1 VAVSR
6 RELDAAGIHDPVL
19 RASYETCRRLNAR
32 HGKSYY
38 LATLLLPDHRRPH
51 VHALYGFAR
60 YADDFVDSLTAPD
73 PDRLVAWGDDFV
85 AAMAGGG
92 SDDPVAAAA
101 AHTMG
106 VHDIPLTYVEDFLRS
121 MRQDITVSS
130 YATYDDLRAYMYGS
144 AAVIGLQ
151 MVPVLGVV
159 DDRAA
164 HHAAVLGEAFQLT
177 NFVRDVA
184 EDLQRGRVY
193 LPQEDLD
200 RFGVTVAD
208 LAPGPV
214 DARVRE
220 LVRFEVAR
228 ARGLYAEAEPG
239 IAMLDPS
246 SRDCVR
252 TAFELYGGILDEIER
267 NDHDVLNRRAVVP
280 RRRRLRIAAPRL
292 AAARRARG
300 RGTARPAPHDGP
312 TTSTSTS
319 TT

>member
-1 VAVSR
+1 MSA

-19 RASYETCRRLNAR
+19 RRSYATCRRLNAR

-38 LATLLLPDHRRPH
+38 LATLLLPRHKRPH

-60 YADDFVDSLTAPD
+60 HADDFVDSLTHPD
-73 PDRLVAWGDDFV
+73 PEQLLTWGDAFV
-85 AAMAGGG
+85 EALADGG

-101 AHTMG
+101 AHTMT
-106 VHDIPLTYVEDFLRS
+106 VHGIPVAHVEAFLRS

-130 YATYDDLRAYMYGS
+130 YDTFDDLREYMYGS

-151 MVPVLGVV
+151 MLPVLGTV
-159 DDRAA
+159 DGRAPHYA
-164 HHAAVLGEAFQLT
+164 QLLGEAFQLT

-193 LPQEDLD
+193 LPREDLD
-200 RFGVTVAD
+200 RFGVTPAD
-208 LAPGPV
+208 LCPGPV
-214 DARVRE
+214 TEGVRR
-220 LVRFEVAR
+220 LVGFEIAR
-228 ARGLYAEAEPG
+228 ARSLYAEAEPG
-239 IAMLDPS
+239 IDMLEPS

-252 TAFELYGGILDEIER
+252 AAFDLYGGILDEIER
-267 NDHDVLNRRAVVP
+267 AGHDVVNRRAVVP
-280 RRRRLRIAAPRL
+280 RRRRLRIVAPRL
-292 AAARRARG
+292 AGAARA
-300 RGTARPAPHDGP
+300 RGTARPAARGGP